1 MKKFIESLKNIWKIE
16 ELKNKI
22 FLTLGLLLVYRFG
35 TQVTLPG
42 IDATK
47 LQNLSS
53 QTDQGIGWL
62 INVFTGG
69 AFSQASVFALG
80 IMPYISA
87 SIVVQLLGIAV
98 PSLQKL
104 QKDGESGRKKINQI
118 TRWLTIGITLL
129 QGPGYIYNLYKQLP
143 PDAFI
148 LGADSFSFLF
158 SSVVILTTG
167 TVFAMWLGEKI
178 TDKGIGNGISLLIM
192 VGILARLPQSF
203 IQEFTSRV
211 SEDNGGP
218 MMIVFEILLWLLVIV
233 ACILLTMAVRK
244 IPVQYAKKV
253 VGRKLYGGQNSH
265 IPMKVNQSGVMPI
278 IFASSLLAFPQTI
291 ALFMGENAQNFVSTY
306 LSTSGDIGFWIY
318 RSLEV
323 LLIVFF
329 SYFYTTISFNV
340 DDIAE
345 NMKNNGGF
353 IPGIRPGRPTIDYLS
368 KILSRI
374 TLAGA
379 LFLAVVAMIPAFTVH
394 FMQVNM
400 SLAGTSILIVVG
412 VALELKRQLESHLVM
427 RSYQGFLK

>member
-1 MKKFIESLKNIWKIE
+1 MLSKIKQSWKVKDVRRRILYTLMMILIFRIGTTIPVPGVDTSIISSLVSGNS
-16 ELKNKI
+16 
-22 FLTLGLLLVYRFG
+22 LLALY
-35 TQVTLPG
+35 
-42 IDATK
+42 
-47 LQNLSS
+47 NM
-53 QTDQGIGWL
+53 
-62 INVFTGG
+62 FTGG
-69 AFSQASVFALG
+69 AFSNFTLFALG
-80 IMPYISA
+80 IGPYITA
-87 SIVVQLLGIAV
+87 SIIIQLLTVGFE
-98 PSLQKL
+98 SLKELQKS
-104 QKDGESGRKKINQI
+104 GEEGRKKMNMY
-118 TRWLTIGITLL
+118 TRYTALVLAIIQAVGITLGGVKSAL
-129 QGPGYIYNLYKQLP
+129 KSDNIF
-143 PDAFI
+143 FI
-148 LGADSFSFLF
+148 TTVIITLIAASMILMWMGDRITEKGLGNGSSIIIFVGIISRIPSDLI
-158 SSVVILTTG
+158 SVVKSVQSG
-167 TVFAMWLGEKI
+167 TLV
-178 TDKGIGNGISLLIM
+178 
-192 VGILARLPQSF
+192 
-203 IQEFTSRV
+203 
-211 SEDNGGP
+211 
-218 MMIVFEILLWLLVIV
+218 LWLAIVLAVIMLVTIALV
-233 ACILLTMAVRK
+233 TFINEAVRK

-368 KILSRI
+368 RILSRI

-379 LFLAVVAMIPAFTVH
+379 LFLAVIAMIPAFTVH
-394 FMQVNM
+394 FMNVNM

>member
-1 MKKFIESLKNIWKIE
+1 MMILIFRIGTTIPVPGVDTSIISKLVSGNSLLALYNM
-16 ELKNKI
+16 
-22 FLTLGLLLVYRFG
+22 
-35 TQVTLPG
+35 
-42 IDATK
+42 
-47 LQNLSS
+47 
-53 QTDQGIGWL
+53 
-62 INVFTGG
+62 FTGG
-69 AFSQASVFALG
+69 AFSNFTLFALG
-80 IMPYISA
+80 IGPYITA
-87 SIVVQLLGIAV
+87 SIIIQLLTVGFE
-98 PSLQKL
+98 SLKELQKS
-104 QKDGESGRKKINQI
+104 GEEGRKKMNMY
-118 TRWLTIGITLL
+118 TRYTALVLAIIQAVGITLGVIKSAL
-129 QGPGYIYNLYKQLP
+129 TSDSIFSIATVIMTLVS
-143 PDAFI
+143 ASMI
-148 LGADSFSFLF
+148 LMWMGDRITEKGLGNGSSIIIFVGIISRIPSDLI
-158 SSVVILTTG
+158 SVVKSVQSG
-167 TVFAMWLGEKI
+167 TLV
-178 TDKGIGNGISLLIM
+178 
-192 VGILARLPQSF
+192 
-203 IQEFTSRV
+203 
-211 SEDNGGP
+211 
-218 MMIVFEILLWLLVIV
+218 LWLAIVLAVIMLVTIALV
-233 ACILLTMAVRK
+233 TFINEAVRK

-353 IPGIRPGRPTIDYLS
+353 IPGIRPGRPTVDYLS

-379 LFLAVVAMIPAFTVH
+379 LFLAVIAMIPAFTVH
-394 FMQVNM
+394 FMSVNM

>member
-1 MKKFIESLKNIWKIE
+1 MLSKIKQSWKVKDVRRRILYTLMMILIFRIGTTIPVPGVDTSIISKLVSGNSLLALYNM
-16 ELKNKI
+16 
-22 FLTLGLLLVYRFG
+22 
-35 TQVTLPG
+35 
-42 IDATK
+42 
-47 LQNLSS
+47 
-53 QTDQGIGWL
+53 
-62 INVFTGG
+62 FTGG
-69 AFSQASVFALG
+69 AFSNFTLFALG
-80 IMPYISA
+80 IGPYITA
-87 SIVVQLLGIAV
+87 SIIIQLLTVGFE
-98 PSLQKL
+98 SLKELQKS
-104 QKDGESGRKKINQI
+104 GEEGRKKMNMY
-118 TRWLTIGITLL
+118 TRYTALVLAIIQAVGITLGVVKSAL
-129 QGPGYIYNLYKQLP
+129 KSDNIF
-143 PDAFI
+143 FI
-148 LGADSFSFLF
+148 TTVIITLIAASMILMWMGDRITEKGLGNGSSIIIFVGIISRIPTDII
-158 SSVVILTTG
+158 SVVNSVQSG
-167 TVFAMWLGEKI
+167 TIKLWLAI
-178 TDKGIGNGISLLIM
+178 
-192 VGILARLPQSF
+192 ILAIIMLITITLVTF
-203 IQEFTSRV
+203 INE
-211 SEDNGGP
+211 
-218 MMIVFEILLWLLVIV
+218 
-233 ACILLTMAVRK
+233 AVRK

-368 KILSRI
+368 RILSRI

-379 LFLAVVAMIPAFTVH
+379 LFLAVIAMIPAFTVH
-394 FMQVNM
+394 FMSVNM

>member
-1 MKKFIESLKNIWKIE
+1 MLSKIKQSWKVKDVRRRILYTLMMILIFRIGTTIPVPDVNTSIISNLVSGNSLLALYNM
-16 ELKNKI
+16 
-22 FLTLGLLLVYRFG
+22 
-35 TQVTLPG
+35 
-42 IDATK
+42 
-47 LQNLSS
+47 
-53 QTDQGIGWL
+53 
-62 INVFTGG
+62 FTGG
-69 AFSQASVFALG
+69 AFSNFTLFALG
-80 IMPYISA
+80 IGPYITA
-87 SIVVQLLGIAV
+87 SIIIQLLTVGFD
-98 PSLQKL
+98 SLKELQKS
-104 QKDGESGRKKINQI
+104 GEEGRKKMNMYTKYTALVLAIIQAV
-118 TRWLTIGITLL
+118 GITLGVIKSAL
-129 QGPGYIYNLYKQLP
+129 TSDSIFSIATVIMTLVS
-143 PDAFI
+143 ASMI
-148 LGADSFSFLF
+148 LMWMGDRITEKGLGNGSSIIIFVGIISRIPSDLI
-158 SSVVILTTG
+158 SVVKSVKSG
-167 TVFAMWLGEKI
+167 TLV
-178 TDKGIGNGISLLIM
+178 
-192 VGILARLPQSF
+192 
-203 IQEFTSRV
+203 
-211 SEDNGGP
+211 
-218 MMIVFEILLWLLVIV
+218 LWLAIVLAVIMLVTIALV
-233 ACILLTMAVRK
+233 TFINEAVRK

-353 IPGIRPGRPTIDYLS
+353 IPGIRPGRPTVDYLS

-379 LFLAVVAMIPAFTVH
+379 LFLAVIAMIPAFTVH
-394 FMQVNM
+394 FMSVNM

>member
-1 MKKFIESLKNIWKIE
+1 MLSKIKQSWKVKDVRRRILYTLMLILIFRIGTTIPVPGVDTSIISSLVSGNS
-16 ELKNKI
+16 
-22 FLTLGLLLVYRFG
+22 LLALY
-35 TQVTLPG
+35 
-42 IDATK
+42 
-47 LQNLSS
+47 NM
-53 QTDQGIGWL
+53 
-62 INVFTGG
+62 FTGG
-69 AFSQASVFALG
+69 AFSNFTLFALG
-80 IMPYISA
+80 IGPYITA
-87 SIVVQLLGIAV
+87 SIIIQLLTVGFE
-98 PSLQKL
+98 SLKELQKS
-104 QKDGESGRKKINQI
+104 GEEGRKKMNMY
-118 TRWLTIGITLL
+118 TRYTALVLAIIQAVGITLGVVKSAL
-129 QGPGYIYNLYKQLP
+129 KSDNIF
-143 PDAFI
+143 FI
-148 LGADSFSFLF
+148 TTVIITLIAASMILMWMGDRITEKGLGNGSSIIIFVGIISRIPTDII
-158 SSVVILTTG
+158 SVVNSVQSG
-167 TVFAMWLGEKI
+167 TIKLWLAI
-178 TDKGIGNGISLLIM
+178 
-192 VGILARLPQSF
+192 ILAVIMLITITLVTF
-203 IQEFTSRV
+203 INE
-211 SEDNGGP
+211 
-218 MMIVFEILLWLLVIV
+218 
-233 ACILLTMAVRK
+233 AVRK

-368 KILSRI
+368 RILSRI

-379 LFLAVVAMIPAFTVH
+379 LFLAVIAMIPAFTVH
-394 FMQVNM
+394 FMNVNM

>member
-1 MKKFIESLKNIWKIE
+1 MMILIFRIGTTIPVPDVNTSIISNLVSGNSLLALYNM
-16 ELKNKI
+16 
-22 FLTLGLLLVYRFG
+22 
-35 TQVTLPG
+35 
-42 IDATK
+42 
-47 LQNLSS
+47 
-53 QTDQGIGWL
+53 
-62 INVFTGG
+62 FTGG
-69 AFSQASVFALG
+69 AFSNFTLFALG
-80 IMPYISA
+80 IGPYITA
-87 SIVVQLLGIAV
+87 SIIIQLLTVGFD
-98 PSLQKL
+98 SLKELQKS
-104 QKDGESGRKKINQI
+104 GEEGRKKMNMYTKYTALVLAIIQAV
-118 TRWLTIGITLL
+118 GITLGVIKSAL
-129 QGPGYIYNLYKQLP
+129 TSDSIFSIATVIMTLVS
-143 PDAFI
+143 ASMI
-148 LGADSFSFLF
+148 LMWMGDRITEKGLGNGSSIIIFVGIISRIPSDLI
-158 SSVVILTTG
+158 SVVKSVQSG
-167 TVFAMWLGEKI
+167 TLV
-178 TDKGIGNGISLLIM
+178 
-192 VGILARLPQSF
+192 
-203 IQEFTSRV
+203 
-211 SEDNGGP
+211 
-218 MMIVFEILLWLLVIV
+218 LWLAIVLAVIMLVTIALV
-233 ACILLTMAVRK
+233 TFINEAVRK

-291 ALFMGENAQNFVSTY
+291 ALFMGKNAQNFVSTY

-353 IPGIRPGRPTIDYLS
+353 IPGIRPGRPTVDYLS

-379 LFLAVVAMIPAFTVH
+379 LFLAVIAMIPAFTVH
-394 FMQVNM
+394 FMSVNM

>member
-1 MKKFIESLKNIWKIE
+1 MLSKIKQSWKVKDVRRRILYTLMMILIFRIGTTIPVPGVDTSIISKLVSGNSLLALYNM
-16 ELKNKI
+16 
-22 FLTLGLLLVYRFG
+22 
-35 TQVTLPG
+35 
-42 IDATK
+42 
-47 LQNLSS
+47 
-53 QTDQGIGWL
+53 
-62 INVFTGG
+62 FTGG
-69 AFSQASVFALG
+69 AFSNFTLFALG
-80 IMPYISA
+80 IGPYITA
-87 SIVVQLLGIAV
+87 SIIIQLLTVGFE
-98 PSLQKL
+98 SLKELQKS
-104 QKDGESGRKKINQI
+104 GEEGRKKMNMYTKYTALVLAIIQAV
-118 TRWLTIGITLL
+118 GITLGVIKSAL
-129 QGPGYIYNLYKQLP
+129 TSDSIFSIATVIMTLVS
-143 PDAFI
+143 ASMI
-148 LGADSFSFLF
+148 LMWMGDRITEKGLGNGSSIIIFVGIISRIPSDLI
-158 SSVVILTTG
+158 SVVKSVQSG
-167 TVFAMWLGEKI
+167 TLV
-178 TDKGIGNGISLLIM
+178 
-192 VGILARLPQSF
+192 
-203 IQEFTSRV
+203 
-211 SEDNGGP
+211 
-218 MMIVFEILLWLLVIV
+218 LWLAIVLAVIMLVTIALV
-233 ACILLTMAVRK
+233 TFINEAVRK

-291 ALFMGENAQNFVSTY
+291 ALFMGKNAQNFVSTY

-353 IPGIRPGRPTIDYLS
+353 IPGIRPGRPTVDYLS

-379 LFLAVVAMIPAFTVH
+379 LFLAVIAMIPAFTVH
-394 FMQVNM
+394 FMSVNM

>member
-1 MKKFIESLKNIWKIE
+1 MLSKIKQSWKVKDVRRRILYTLMMILIFRIGTTIPVPGVDTSIISKLVSGNSLLALYNM
-16 ELKNKI
+16 
-22 FLTLGLLLVYRFG
+22 
-35 TQVTLPG
+35 
-42 IDATK
+42 
-47 LQNLSS
+47 
-53 QTDQGIGWL
+53 
-62 INVFTGG
+62 FTGG
-69 AFSQASVFALG
+69 AFSNFTLFALG
-80 IMPYISA
+80 IGPYITA
-87 SIVVQLLGIAV
+87 SIIIQLLTVGFE
-98 PSLQKL
+98 SLKELQKS
-104 QKDGESGRKKINQI
+104 GEEGRKKMNMY
-118 TRWLTIGITLL
+118 TRYTALVLAIIQAVGITLGVIKSAL
-129 QGPGYIYNLYKQLP
+129 KSDNIF
-143 PDAFI
+143 FI
-148 LGADSFSFLF
+148 TTVIITLIAASMILMWMGDRITEKGLGNGSSIIIFVGIISRIPTDII
-158 SSVVILTTG
+158 SVVNSVQSG
-167 TVFAMWLGEKI
+167 TIKLWLVI
-178 TDKGIGNGISLLIM
+178 
-192 VGILARLPQSF
+192 ILAIIMLITITLVTF
-203 IQEFTSRV
+203 INE
-211 SEDNGGP
+211 
-218 MMIVFEILLWLLVIV
+218 
-233 ACILLTMAVRK
+233 AVRK

-368 KILSRI
+368 RILSRI

-379 LFLAVVAMIPAFTVH
+379 LFLAVIAMIPAFTVH
-394 FMQVNM
+394 FMSVNM

>member
-1 MKKFIESLKNIWKIE
+1 MLSKIKQSWKVKDVRRRILYTLMMILIFRIGTTIPVPGVDTSIISKLVSGNSLLALYNM
-16 ELKNKI
+16 
-22 FLTLGLLLVYRFG
+22 
-35 TQVTLPG
+35 
-42 IDATK
+42 
-47 LQNLSS
+47 
-53 QTDQGIGWL
+53 
-62 INVFTGG
+62 FTGG
-69 AFSQASVFALG
+69 AFSNFTLFALG
-80 IMPYISA
+80 IGPYITA
-87 SIVVQLLGIAV
+87 SIIIQLLTVGFE
-98 PSLQKL
+98 SLKELQKS
-104 QKDGESGRKKINQI
+104 GEEGRKKMNMY
-118 TRWLTIGITLL
+118 TRYTALVLAIIQAVGITLGVVKSAL
-129 QGPGYIYNLYKQLP
+129 KSDNIF
-143 PDAFI
+143 FI
-148 LGADSFSFLF
+148 TTVIITLIAASMILMWMGDRITEKGLGNGSSIIIFVGIISRIPTDII
-158 SSVVILTTG
+158 SVVNSVQSG
-167 TVFAMWLGEKI
+167 TIKLWLAI
-178 TDKGIGNGISLLIM
+178 
-192 VGILARLPQSF
+192 ILAVIMLITITLVTF
-203 IQEFTSRV
+203 INE
-211 SEDNGGP
+211 
-218 MMIVFEILLWLLVIV
+218 
-233 ACILLTMAVRK
+233 AVRK

-368 KILSRI
+368 RILSRI

-379 LFLAVVAMIPAFTVH
+379 LFLAVIAMIPAFTVH
-394 FMQVNM
+394 FMSVNM

>member
-1 MKKFIESLKNIWKIE
+1 MLSKIKQSWKVKDVRRRILYTLMMILIFRIGTTIPVPDVNTSIISSLVSGNS
-16 ELKNKI
+16 
-22 FLTLGLLLVYRFG
+22 LLALY
-35 TQVTLPG
+35 
-42 IDATK
+42 
-47 LQNLSS
+47 NM
-53 QTDQGIGWL
+53 
-62 INVFTGG
+62 FTGG
-69 AFSQASVFALG
+69 AFSNFTLFALG
-80 IMPYISA
+80 IGPYITA
-87 SIVVQLLGIAV
+87 SIIIQLLTVGFD
-98 PSLQKL
+98 SLKELQKS
-104 QKDGESGRKKINQI
+104 GEEGRKKMNMYTKYTALVLAIIQAV
-118 TRWLTIGITLL
+118 GITLGVIKSAL
-129 QGPGYIYNLYKQLP
+129 TSDSIFSIATVIMTLVS
-143 PDAFI
+143 ASMI
-148 LGADSFSFLF
+148 LMWMGDRITEKGLGNGSSIIIFVGIISRIPSDLI
-158 SSVVILTTG
+158 SVVKSVQSG
-167 TVFAMWLGEKI
+167 TLV
-178 TDKGIGNGISLLIM
+178 
-192 VGILARLPQSF
+192 
-203 IQEFTSRV
+203 
-211 SEDNGGP
+211 
-218 MMIVFEILLWLLVIV
+218 LWLAIVLAVIMLVTIALV
-233 ACILLTMAVRK
+233 TFINEAVRK

-368 KILSRI
+368 RILSRI

-379 LFLAVVAMIPAFTVH
+379 LFLAVIAMIPAFTVH
-394 FMQVNM
+394 FMSVNM

>member
-1 MKKFIESLKNIWKIE
+1 MLSKIKQSWKVKDVRRRILYTLMMILIFRIGTTIPVPGVDTSIISKLVSGNSLLALYNM
-16 ELKNKI
+16 
-22 FLTLGLLLVYRFG
+22 
-35 TQVTLPG
+35 
-42 IDATK
+42 
-47 LQNLSS
+47 
-53 QTDQGIGWL
+53 
-62 INVFTGG
+62 FTGG
-69 AFSQASVFALG
+69 AFSNFTLFALG
-80 IMPYISA
+80 IGPYITA
-87 SIVVQLLGIAV
+87 SIIIQLLTVGFE
-98 PSLQKL
+98 SLKELQKS
-104 QKDGESGRKKINQI
+104 GEEGRKKMNMY
-118 TRWLTIGITLL
+118 TRYTALVLAIIQAVGITLGVIKSAL
-129 QGPGYIYNLYKQLP
+129 TSDSIFSIATVIMTLVS
-143 PDAFI
+143 ASMI
-148 LGADSFSFLF
+148 LMWMGDRITEKGLGNGSSIIIFVGIISRIPTDII
-158 SSVVILTTG
+158 SVVNSVQSG
-167 TVFAMWLGEKI
+167 TIKLWLVI
-178 TDKGIGNGISLLIM
+178 
-192 VGILARLPQSF
+192 ILAIIMLITITLVTF
-203 IQEFTSRV
+203 INE
-211 SEDNGGP
+211 
-218 MMIVFEILLWLLVIV
+218 
-233 ACILLTMAVRK
+233 AVRK

-353 IPGIRPGRPTIDYLS
+353 IPGIRPGRPTVDYLS

-379 LFLAVVAMIPAFTVH
+379 LFLAVIAMIPAFTVH
-394 FMQVNM
+394 FMSVNM

>member
-1 MKKFIESLKNIWKIE
+1 MLSKIKQSWKVKDVRRRILYTLMMILIFRIGTTIPVPGVDTSIISKLVSGNSLLALYNM
-16 ELKNKI
+16 
-22 FLTLGLLLVYRFG
+22 
-35 TQVTLPG
+35 
-42 IDATK
+42 
-47 LQNLSS
+47 
-53 QTDQGIGWL
+53 
-62 INVFTGG
+62 FTGG
-69 AFSQASVFALG
+69 AFSNFTLFALG
-80 IMPYISA
+80 IGPYITA
-87 SIVVQLLGIAV
+87 SIIIQLLTVGFE
-98 PSLQKL
+98 SLKELQKS
-104 QKDGESGRKKINQI
+104 GEEGRKKMNMY
-118 TRWLTIGITLL
+118 TRYTALVLAIIQAVGITLGVIKSAL
-129 QGPGYIYNLYKQLP
+129 TSDSIFSIATVIMTLVS
-143 PDAFI
+143 ASMI
-148 LGADSFSFLF
+148 LMWMGDRITEKGLGNGSSIIIFVGIISRIPSDLI
-158 SSVVILTTG
+158 SVVKSVQSG
-167 TVFAMWLGEKI
+167 TLV
-178 TDKGIGNGISLLIM
+178 
-192 VGILARLPQSF
+192 
-203 IQEFTSRV
+203 
-211 SEDNGGP
+211 
-218 MMIVFEILLWLLVIV
+218 LWLAIVLAVIMLVTIALV
-233 ACILLTMAVRK
+233 TFINEAVRK

-291 ALFMGENAQNFVSTY
+291 ALFMGKNAQNFVSTY

-353 IPGIRPGRPTIDYLS
+353 IPGIRPGRPTVDYLS

-379 LFLAVVAMIPAFTVH
+379 LFLAVIAMIPAFTVH
-394 FMQVNM
+394 FMSVNM

>member
-1 MKKFIESLKNIWKIE
+1 VLSKIKQSWKVKDVRRRILYTLMMILIFRIGTTIPVPDVNTSIISNLVSGNSLLALYNM
-16 ELKNKI
+16 
-22 FLTLGLLLVYRFG
+22 
-35 TQVTLPG
+35 
-42 IDATK
+42 
-47 LQNLSS
+47 
-53 QTDQGIGWL
+53 
-62 INVFTGG
+62 FTGG
-69 AFSQASVFALG
+69 AFSNFTLFALG
-80 IMPYISA
+80 IGPYITA
-87 SIVVQLLGIAV
+87 SIIIQLLTVGFD
-98 PSLQKL
+98 SLKELQKS
-104 QKDGESGRKKINQI
+104 GEEGRKKMNMYTKYTALVLAIIQAV
-118 TRWLTIGITLL
+118 GITLGVIKSAL
-129 QGPGYIYNLYKQLP
+129 TSDSIFSIATVIMTLVS
-143 PDAFI
+143 ASMI
-148 LGADSFSFLF
+148 LMWMGDRITEKGLGNGSSIIIFVGIISRIPSDLI
-158 SSVVILTTG
+158 SVVKSVQSG
-167 TVFAMWLGEKI
+167 TLV
-178 TDKGIGNGISLLIM
+178 
-192 VGILARLPQSF
+192 
-203 IQEFTSRV
+203 
-211 SEDNGGP
+211 
-218 MMIVFEILLWLLVIV
+218 LWLAIVLAVIMLVTIALV
-233 ACILLTMAVRK
+233 TFINEAVRK

-291 ALFMGENAQNFVSTY
+291 ALFMGKNAQNFVSTY

-353 IPGIRPGRPTIDYLS
+353 IPGIRPGRPTVDYLS

-379 LFLAVVAMIPAFTVH
+379 LFLAVIAMIPAFTVH
-394 FMQVNM
+394 FMSVNM

>member
-1 MKKFIESLKNIWKIE
+1 MLSKIKQSWKVKDVRRRILYTLMMILIFRIGTTIPVPGVDTSIISSLVSGNS
-16 ELKNKI
+16 
-22 FLTLGLLLVYRFG
+22 LLALY
-35 TQVTLPG
+35 
-42 IDATK
+42 
-47 LQNLSS
+47 NM
-53 QTDQGIGWL
+53 
-62 INVFTGG
+62 FTGG
-69 AFSQASVFALG
+69 AFSNFTLFALG
-80 IMPYISA
+80 IGPYITA
-87 SIVVQLLGIAV
+87 SIIIQLLTVGFE
-98 PSLQKL
+98 SLKELQKS
-104 QKDGESGRKKINQI
+104 GEEGRKKMNMY
-118 TRWLTIGITLL
+118 TRYTALVLAIIQAVGITLGVVKSAL
-129 QGPGYIYNLYKQLP
+129 KSDNIF
-143 PDAFI
+143 FI
-148 LGADSFSFLF
+148 TTVIITLIAASMILMWMGDRITEKGLGNGSSIIIFVGIISRIPTDII
-158 SSVVILTTG
+158 SVVNSVQSG
-167 TVFAMWLGEKI
+167 TIKLWLAI
-178 TDKGIGNGISLLIM
+178 
-192 VGILARLPQSF
+192 ILAVIMLVTIALVTF
-203 IQEFTSRV
+203 INE
-211 SEDNGGP
+211 
-218 MMIVFEILLWLLVIV
+218 
-233 ACILLTMAVRK
+233 AVRK

-368 KILSRI
+368 RILSRI

-379 LFLAVVAMIPAFTVH
+379 LFLAVIAMIPAFTVH
-394 FMQVNM
+394 FMNVNM